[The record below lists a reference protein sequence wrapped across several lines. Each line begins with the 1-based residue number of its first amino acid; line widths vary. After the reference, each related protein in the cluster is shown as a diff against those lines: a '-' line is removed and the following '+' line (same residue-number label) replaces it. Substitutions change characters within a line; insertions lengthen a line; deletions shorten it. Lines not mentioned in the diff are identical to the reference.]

1 MNEANNIL
9 ALLGGASAGAGAA
22 LAIALGAIRRTM
34 ITRRMKDKGARIAG
48 RGAVRLGLRLARFGQ
63 PTLLVEAAGIVRV
76 ARADDMGRGELQY
89 VGALGNLIL
98 ARRR

>member
-1 MNEANNIL
+1 MSEANNIV
-9 ALLGGASAGAGAA
+9 ALLGGAGAGAA
-22 LAIALGAIRRTM
+22 VALAIAWGALRRTM
-34 ITRRMKDKGARIAG
+34 ITRRMKCKGARIAG

-76 ARADDMGRGELQY
+76 ARAEEAALGHLQY

-98 ARRR
+98 ARQR